1 MLRILGRAAALAL
14 ITGLCATIPTA
25 GASSRVHTVPALTLP
40 THPDG
45 LSRALASGRISP
57 AKEALLRAQALFH
70 PATVAAAYGPVAPSG
85 GDATMILRDLAVR
98 LDGLAPSDRK
108 TAHAILAR
116 PSDSVD
122 PLGNAWTVP
131 EAGASPDCGPDICI
145 HWASGTGGDAPD
157 ATDTTPANGIPDYVD
172 QALAVAENVWSTE
185 VGTMAY
191 RAPLSDATST
201 NHGPDGK
208 LDIYLT
214 NLGPQGL
221 YGYCTSDDPG
231 LNTPGTFTGSAY
243 CVVDNNY
250 TEGIFQNH
258 TPIQNLKVT
267 LAHEF
272 FHAVQFAYDIGEDT
286 WLMEGTA
293 TWMEDQV
300 YDGINDNRQYLQN
313 SQLKY
318 PWIPLDHSARCCF
331 QYGSWIWFRFLSETM
346 GPGVIQEIWDRAD
359 AAPGGPDDYST
370 QAISHVLAAHG
381 TTFRKKFAS
390 FAVWNT
396 DPAAALLRGQGRPLP
411 DAGQFGQL
419 RARPQEHQH
428 RLAGG
433 EAEAH
438 EQHLRD
444 LQAGPK
450 RRPPRPP
457 DGAVRRSSL
466 RLRPRGPAD
475 GVFQVRRRRRQG
487 LHAEPKRCRLA
498 PGRVRPRSRRQGGA
512 DRGQRQHPLHLLEE
526 IAVLVHGLAARRRPR
541 LSVPRAH
548 QLVHPS
554 LQDQSIVFMD

>member
-381 TTFRKKFAS
+381 ITFRKKFAS

-396 DPAAALLRGQGRPLP
+396 ISRQRYSEGKAGHYPTPVSSGSFAL
-411 DAGQFGQL
+411 
-419 RARPQEHQH
+419 
-428 RLAGG
+428 
-433 EAEAH
+433 
-438 EQHLRD
+438 
-444 LQAGPK
+444 GPK
-450 RRPPRPP
+450 NTST
-457 DGAVRRSSL
+457 GWLGVKLKHMSSIY
-466 RLRPRGPAD
+466 
-475 GVFQVRRRRRQG
+475 VTF
-487 LHAEPKRCRLA
+487 K
-498 PGRVRPRSRRQGGA
+498 PGRSDG
-512 DRGQRQHPLHLLEE
+512 
-526 IAVLVHGLAARRRPR
+526 
-541 LSVPRAH
+541 PRAH
-548 QLVHPS
+548 LTVQFDGPRYGFGPEGRLMVFSRSGAVAVKAYTLNRSGAGS
-554 LQDQSIVFMD
+554 LRVGFGRGHVARVVLIEANASIRFTCWKRSQYSCMGSPRDDGRVYQFRARIS

>member
-1 MLRILGRAAALAL
+1 MRRILGRAAALAL
-14 ITGLCATIPTA
+14 IAALCATIPTA
-25 GASSRVHTVPALTLP
+25 GASAREHTAPALTLP

-85 GDATMILRDLAVR
+85 ADATMILRDLAVR

-108 TAHAILAR
+108 TAHAVLAR

-131 EAGASPDCGPDICI
+131 EAGASPDCGPDVCI

-185 VGTMAY
+185 VGTMGY

-231 LNTPGTFTGSAY
+231 LNTPGTFTASAY
-243 CVVDNNY
+243 CVVDNSY

-300 YDGINDNRQYLQN
+300 YDGINDNRQYLRN

-331 QYGSWIWFRFLSETM
+331 QYGSWIWFRFLSETI

-396 DPAAALLRGQGRPLP
+396 ISRQRYSEGKAGHYPTPVSSGSFALGPKNTSTGWLAVKLKHMSSIYVTFKPGRSDGRRAHLTVQFDGPRYSFGPEGRLMVFSKSGAVAVKAYTLNRSGAGSLRVGFGRGHVARVVLIETNASIRFACWKGSQYSCMGSPR
-411 DAGQFGQL
+411 DDGRGYQF
-419 RARPQEHQH
+419 RARI
-428 RLAGG
+428 
-433 EAEAH
+433 
-438 EQHLRD
+438 
-444 LQAGPK
+444 
-450 RRPPRPP
+450 
-457 DGAVRRSSL
+457 S
-466 RLRPRGPAD
+466 
-475 GVFQVRRRRRQG
+475 
-487 LHAEPKRCRLA
+487 
-498 PGRVRPRSRRQGGA
+498 
-512 DRGQRQHPLHLLEE
+512 
-526 IAVLVHGLAARRRPR
+526 
-541 LSVPRAH
+541 
-548 QLVHPS
+548 
-554 LQDQSIVFMD
+554 